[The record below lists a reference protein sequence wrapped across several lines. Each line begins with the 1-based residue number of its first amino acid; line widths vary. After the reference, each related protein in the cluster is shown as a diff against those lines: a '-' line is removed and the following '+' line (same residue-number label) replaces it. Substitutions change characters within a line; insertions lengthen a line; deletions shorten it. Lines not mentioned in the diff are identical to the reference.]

1 VTDDFVN
8 LSALNQFAYCPR
20 RCGLIYQEGEFA
32 DNLHTARG
40 NAEHDRVDRLDHAVT
55 REGAR
60 VEFAL
65 PIWSDRIGLIGKCD
79 VVEFWPDGTVFPV
92 EYKHGPRRKWLNDDL
107 QLAGQA
113 MCLSEVL
120 AKPVRRGAIYHISS
134 RRRRDVEITT
144 ELQGRVEQA
153 AAAIRAMIDSGTLP
167 PPLNDARC
175 RECSLKPRCQPELLG
190 AGDRQHSLARRLFE
204 AEPWV

>member
-1 VTDDFVN
+1 VNDDFVN

-40 NAEHDRVDRLDHAVT
+40 NAEHARVDRLDHVVT

-60 VEFAL
+60 AEYAL

-92 EYKHGPRRKWLNDDL
+92 EYKHGPRRKWLNDDP

-113 MCLSEVL
+113 MCLSV
-120 AKPVRRGAIYHISS
+120 
-134 RRRRDVEITT
+134 
-144 ELQGRVEQA
+144 
-153 AAAIRAMIDSGTLP
+153 IDSGTLP
-167 PPLNDARC
+167 PALNDARC

-190 AGDRQHSLARRLFE
+190 AVDGQRSLARTLFE
-204 AEPWV
+204 AAP